1 MYTTLNTKITTE
13 LSLLRS
19 GWFSPEYE
27 LTDGAE
33 SFGKLSYDFLIRRV
47 AKAVCATQS
56 WTFSFKELFSRTIII
71 VDQSGTVIGEVTRDF
86 FSRTRILNMQ
96 SGFKAA
102 FYRPIFSFT
111 YTWVS
116 EGYGPVMNIRVYPLN
131 LKSTV
136 HINQSMTPPAMI
148 PLLIFLGEH
157 LAILRRRRKGA
168 R

>member
-1 MYTTLNTKITTE
+1 MYRILDPKVTTA
-13 LSLLRS
+13 LSLIRH

-33 SFGKLSYDFLIRRV
+33 NYGKLSYDLFSRHT
-47 AKAVCATQS
+47 ATAVCATNT
-56 WTFSFKELFSRTIII
+56 WTFSFKELFSRTILITN
-71 VDQSGTVIGEVTRDF
+71 QSGAVIGEVTREF
-86 FSRTRILNMQ
+86 FSRTRVLNMK
-96 SGFKAA
+96 SGFTAA
-102 FYRPIFSFT
+102 FYRPIFSWT

-116 EGYGPVMNIRVYPLN
+116 EGYGQVMNIRIYPLN
-131 LKSTV
+131 LKSNV
-136 HINQSMTPPAMI
+136 HINQSMTPSLLI